1 MKWVRATADIAVTKL
16 ARYGAVA
23 LFPLRGFAL
32 RALTRSEVMFVFN
45 MYRIKACA
53 PAVDLGKA
61 LFATFLIFRNYP

>member
-1 MKWVRATADIAVTKL
+1 MKWVRATADIAATKL

-45 MYRIKACA
+45 M
-53 PAVDLGKA
+53 
-61 LFATFLIFRNYP
+61 